1 MGDDGPAAPAPAP
14 APAPASASAASA
26 AAADSASTDEERSFE
41 RQVDTLTA
49 YYAKHDASK
58 SRMDCEGI
66 IRKRSGCGDDKRVPV
81 AAADWVKL
89 CGKLGKKYGEDP
101 LAMG

>member
-1 MGDDGPAAPAPAP
+1 MISLILGEGWMFVC
-14 APAPASASAASA
+14 SSRRS
-26 AAADSASTDEERSFE
+26 DSSI
-41 RQVDTLTA
+41 TA
-49 YYAKHDASK
+49 Y
-58 SRMDCEGI
+58 DCEGI